1 MVLEWYWAGTVLL
14 GCVIA
19 GMAMGFPVAFTFL
32 ITNII
37 GTCVFVVRGYETFG
51 EFITGAMR
59 QIPQVVD
66 NAPQLITSFTLSPIP
81 MFILMGSLFFHTG
94 LAIRVFDALDKLLGR
109 IPGRL
114 CYLTVVGG
122 SLFSTLTGSTMANT
136 AMLGSLLVPEMQ
148 RRGYNKRMSMGPIL
162 GTGGLAMIIPPSSLG
177 VLLAS
182 IAGVD
187 VGALL
192 IAGILPGFVLASLY
206 AGMITLQLVVNPEAA
221 PTYEVEP
228 TTWKEKINQIVVN
241 ILPMGLIVFMVIGF
255 IVLGWATPS
264 ESASFGV
271 VGVVILAAA
280 FRVLNWEAFKTS
292 LIGTIRV
299 VGMVFFILMNSTV
312 FSQLLS
318 LSGASRG
325 LVQWATGF
333 EVAPLIILGVMF
345 VVLIMLG
352 MFMDQVSMMLIT
364 VPIFYPIAIQL
375 GYDPVW
381 FSLIVLMALEM
392 SATTP
397 PFGLLL
403 FIMMGMVRGT
413 TLWQV
418 ASAAAP
424 FLLCDLIL
432 VLILVAVPGLAL
444 YLPSLMGN

>member
-1 MVLEWYWAGTVLL
+1 MILEWYWAGTILL
-14 GCVIA
+14 GCVVA
-19 GMAMGFPVAFTFL
+19 GVVCGFPVAFTFL
-32 ITNII
+32 LTNIV
-37 GTCVFVVRGYETFG
+37 GTCVFVIRDYTSVSTFID
-51 EFITGAMR
+51 EVMNKL
-59 QIPQVVD
+59 PQVVD

-94 LAIRVFDALDKLLGR
+94 IAIRVFDALDKLLGR

-114 CYLTVVGG
+114 CYLTIVGG

-148 RRGYNKRMSMGPIL
+148 RRGYSKRMSMGPIL

-192 IAGILPGFVLASLY
+192 IAGILPGFLLAFLY
-206 AGMITLQLVVNPEAA
+206 AGMVTLQLVMNPESA
-221 PTYEVEP
+221 PSYDIVP
-228 TTWKEKINQIVVN
+228 TSTTEKLRQIVVN
-241 ILPMGLIVFMVIGF
+241 ILPMGLVVFMVIGF

-271 VGVVILAAA
+271 VGVFILAIA
-280 FRVLNWEAFKTS
+280 FRVLTFEAISTS

-325 LVQWATGF
+325 LVQWATAF
-333 EVAPLIILGVMF
+333 DVAPIVILAAMF
-345 VVLIMLG
+345 LVLILLG
-352 MFMDQVSMMLIT
+352 MFMDPVSMMLIT
-364 VPIFYPIAIQL
+364 VPIFYPIATQL
-375 GYDPVW
+375 GYDTIW
-381 FSLIVLMALEM
+381 FSLIVLLALEM

-403 FIMMGMVRGT
+403 FIMMGMVKGT
-413 TLWQV
+413 TLGQV
-418 ASAAAP
+418 AGAAAP

-432 VLILVAVPGLAL
+432 VIILVLAPGIAL
-444 YLPSLMGN
+444 YLPGLMN

>member
-1 MVLEWYWAGTVLL
+1 MAMEWYWAGTILL
-14 GCVIA
+14 GCVMV
-19 GMAMGFPVAFTFL
+19 GMMMGFPVAFTFL
-32 ITNII
+32 VTNII
-37 GTCVFVVRGYETFG
+37 GTCIFVVRNYETVG
-51 EFITGAMR
+51 EFFTEALNKV
-59 QIPQVVD
+59 PQVVD

-148 RRGYNKRMSMGPIL
+148 RRGYKNHMSMGPIL

-192 IAGILPGFVLASLY
+192 IAGILPGFVLAALY
-206 AGMITLQLVVNPEAA
+206 AGMITLQLAVDPEAA
-221 PTYEVEP
+221 PSYAVEP
-228 TTWKEKINQIVVN
+228 TSWKEKGYQVVVN
-241 ILPMGLIVFMVIGF
+241 IMPMGLIVFMVIGF

-280 FRVLNWEAFKTS
+280 FRVFTWEAFRTS

-333 EVAPLIILGVMF
+333 EVPAVVILGVMF
-345 VVLIMLG
+345 LVLIMLG
-352 MFMDQVSMMLIT
+352 MFMDPVSMMLIT
-364 VPIFYPIAIQL
+364 VPIFYPIATQL

-381 FSLIVLMALEM
+381 FSLVVLMALEM

-403 FIMMGMVRGT
+403 FIMMGMVKGT

-424 FLLCDLIL
+424 FLLCDLVLVIIL
-432 VLILVAVPGLAL
+432 VLLPDLAL
-444 YLPSLMGN
+444 YLPSLMGD

>member
-1 MVLEWYWAGTVLL
+1 MGMEWYHAGAILL
-14 GCVIA
+14 GCVMG
-19 GMAMGFPVAFTFL
+19 GMILGFPVAFTFL
-32 ITNII
+32 LTNII
-37 GTCVFVVRGYETFG
+37 GTCVFVIRDYSSVSAFLNESLLKLP
-51 EFITGAMR
+51 
-59 QIPQVVD
+59 QIVD
-66 NAPQLITSFTLSPIP
+66 NAPQLITTFTLSPIP

-94 LAIRVFDALDKLLGR
+94 IAIRVFDALDKLLGR

-192 IAGILPGFVLASLY
+192 IAGLLPGFLLAALY
-206 AGMITLQLVVNPEAA
+206 AGMITLQLVIDPESA
-221 PTYEVEP
+221 PSYDVEP
-228 TTWKEKINQIVVN
+228 TTLGEKIRQIVVN
-241 ILPMGLIVFMVIGF
+241 ILPMGLVVFLVIGF

-271 VGVVILAAA
+271 VGVFLLAIA
-280 FRVLNWEAFKTS
+280 FGALTWKAVTTS
-292 LIGTIRV
+292 LVGSIRV

-333 EVAPLIILGVMF
+333 EVAPLAILAVMF
-345 VVLIMLG
+345 VVLILLG

-364 VPIFYPIAIQL
+364 VPIFYPIATQL

-381 FSLIVLMALEM
+381 FSLIVLIALEM

-413 TLWQV
+413 TLGQV
-418 ASAAAP
+418 AGAAAP
-424 FLLCDLIL
+424 YLLCDFILVVIL
-432 VLILVAVPGLAL
+432 VLAPGIAL
-444 YLPSLMGN
+444 YLPSLMN

>member
-1 MVLEWYWAGTVLL
+1 MVIEWYWAGTILL
-14 GCVIA
+14 GCIMA

-37 GTCVFVVRGYETFG
+37 GTCVFVVRDYETFG
-51 EFITGAMR
+51 EFVTEAMNKV
-59 QIPQVVD
+59 PQVVD

-81 MFILMGSLFFHTG
+81 MFILMGSMFFHTG
-94 LAIRVFDALDKLLGR
+94 LALRVFDALDKLLGK

-114 CYLTVVGG
+114 CYLTVAGG

-148 RRGYNKRMSMGPIL
+148 RRGYSKTMSMGPIL

-187 VGALL
+187 VAALL
-192 IAGILPGFVLASLY
+192 IAGILPGFVLAALY
-206 AGMITLQLVVNPEAA
+206 AGMITIQLALYPEGA
-221 PTYEVEP
+221 PSYEVEQ
-228 TTWKEKINQIVVN
+228 TSWKEKLYQVVVN

-271 VGVVILAAA
+271 VGVVILASA
-280 FRVLNWEAFKTS
+280 FGVFTWKSFSTS

-325 LVQWATGF
+325 LVQWATAF
-333 EVAPLIILGVMF
+333 DVAPLVILGVMF
-345 VVLIMLG
+345 LVLIMLG
-352 MFMDQVSMMLIT
+352 MFMDPVSMMLIT
-364 VPIFYPIAIQL
+364 VPIFYPIASQL

-403 FIMMGMVRGT
+403 FIMMGMVKGT

-418 ASAAAP
+418 AIAAAP
-424 FLLCDLIL
+424 YLLCDLIL
-432 VLILVAVPGLAL
+432 VIILVLVPGLAL
-444 YLPSLMGN
+444 YLPSLMIN

>member
-1 MVLEWYWAGTVLL
+1 
-14 GCVIA
+14 
-19 GMAMGFPVAFTFL
+19 MGFPVAFTFL
-32 ITNII
+32 VTNII
-37 GTCVFVVRGYETFG
+37 GTCVFVVRNYETFG
-51 EFITGAMR
+51 EFINEAYNKV
-59 QIPQVVD
+59 PQVVD

-148 RRGYNKRMSMGPIL
+148 RRGYSNRMSMGPIL

-187 VGALL
+187 VGRLL
-192 IAGILPGFVLASLY
+192 IAGILPGFLLAALY
-206 AGMITLQLVVNPEAA
+206 AGMITVQLILNPESA
-221 PTYEVEP
+221 PSYEVEP
-228 TTWKEKINQIVVN
+228 STWKEKIYQIVVN
-241 ILPMGLIVFMVIGF
+241 IMPMGLIVFMVVGF

-280 FRVLNWEAFKTS
+280 FRVLTWEAFKTS
-292 LIGTIRV
+292 LIGSIRV

-325 LVQWATGF
+325 LVQWATSF
-333 EVAPLIILGVMF
+333 EVAAVVILAVMF
-345 VVLIMLG
+345 LVLILLG
-352 MFMDQVSMMLIT
+352 MFMDPVSMMLIT
-364 VPIFYPIAIQL
+364 VPIFYPIATQL

-432 VLILVAVPGLAL
+432 VIILVLIPGLAL
-444 YLPSLMGN
+444 FLPGLMSN

>member
-1 MVLEWYWAGTVLL
+1 MAMEWYWAGTILL
-14 GCVIA
+14 GCVMV
-19 GMAMGFPVAFTFL
+19 GMMMGFPVAFTFL
-32 ITNII
+32 VTNII
-37 GTCVFVVRGYETFG
+37 GTCIFVVRNYETVG
-51 EFITGAMR
+51 EFFAEAVNKV
-59 QIPQVVD
+59 PQVVD

-148 RRGYNKRMSMGPIL
+148 RRGYKNHMSMGPIL

-192 IAGILPGFVLASLY
+192 IAGILPGFVLAALY
-206 AGMITLQLVVNPEAA
+206 AGMITLQLTVDPEAA
-221 PTYEVEP
+221 PSYAVEP
-228 TTWKEKINQIVVN
+228 TSWKEKGYKVVVN
-241 ILPMGLIVFMVIGF
+241 IMPMGLIVFMVIGF

-280 FRVLNWEAFKTS
+280 FRVFTWEAFRTS

-333 EVAPLIILGVMF
+333 EVPAVVILGVMF
-345 VVLIMLG
+345 LVLILLG
-352 MFMDQVSMMLIT
+352 MFMDPVSMMLIT
-364 VPIFYPIAIQL
+364 VPIFYPIATQL

-381 FSLIVLMALEM
+381 FSLVVLMALEM

-403 FIMMGMVRGT
+403 FIMMGMVKGT

-432 VLILVAVPGLAL
+432 VIILVLLPDLAL
-444 YLPSLMGN
+444 YLPSLMGD

>member
-1 MVLEWYWAGTVLL
+1 MGMEWYHAGLILL
-14 GCVIA
+14 GCVVG
-19 GMAMGFPVAFTFL
+19 GMVMGFPVAFTFL
-32 ITNII
+32 LTNII
-37 GTCVFVVRGYETFG
+37 GTCVFVIRDYSSVSAFFNES
-51 EFITGAMR
+51 MQKLP
-59 QIPQVVD
+59 QIVD

-94 LAIRVFDALDKLLGR
+94 IAIRVFDALDKLLGR

-114 CYLTVVGG
+114 CFLTVAGG

-192 IAGILPGFVLASLY
+192 IAGLLPGFVLALLY
-206 AGMITLQLVVNPEAA
+206 TAMIALQLFIDPSSA
-221 PTYEVEP
+221 PSYEVEP
-228 TTWKEKINQIVVN
+228 TTAREKIRQVVVN
-241 ILPMGLIVFMVIGF
+241 ILPMGLVVFLVIGF

-271 VGVVILAAA
+271 VGVFILAIA
-280 FRVLNWEAFKTS
+280 FRALTFKAVTTS
-292 LIGTIRV
+292 LVGSIRV

-325 LVQWATGF
+325 LVQWATAF
-333 EVAPLIILGVMF
+333 DVPPLAILSVMF
-345 VVLIMLG
+345 LVLIMLG
-352 MFMDQVSMMLIT
+352 MFMDPVSMMLIT
-364 VPIFYPIAIQL
+364 VPIFYPIATQL

-381 FSLIVLMALEM
+381 FSLVVLIALEM

-413 TLWQV
+413 TLGQV
-418 ASAAAP
+418 AGAAAP

-432 VLILVAVPGLAL
+432 VIILIIAPGLAL
-444 YLPSLMGN
+444 YLPSLMR